1 MTTTHTETEI
11 EQLKRRGLVNRKPIS
26 NSVDLEL
33 WKAFSQLSEQT
44 GINKSK
50 LLDQAMILL
59 LNHYHEHPSIEKS
72 PVIKLNPSVQKKR
85 H

>member
-1 MTTTHTETEI
+1 MTHSVSEI

-33 WKAFSQLSEQT
+33 WRAFSQLAEQT

-50 LLDQAMILL
+50 LLDQALILL
-59 LNHYHEHPSIEKS
+59 LNHYQEYLRIEKS
-72 PVIKLNPSVQKKR
+72 PVIKLNQSLDERKR
-85 H
+85 